1 MYSIHIQV
9 LYSDTHF
16 IVTEI
21 LVTQCPEM
29 YLRTKPGKD
38 KKSEIEVGDDIVK
51 EKSWVKC
58 LKCFK
63 MVWKNVGNGVE
74 FCKNGDQ

>member
-1 MYSIHIQV
+1 
-9 LYSDTHF
+9 
-16 IVTEI
+16 
-21 LVTQCPEM
+21 M

-38 KKSEIEVGDDIVK
+38 KKSEIEVGDDTVK
-51 EKSWVKC
+51 ERSWVKC

-63 MVWKNVGNGVE
+63 MVWKNIGNGVE